1 MYIRQTQSSFKMRE
15 ESDKESLRKRK
26 YYMIDKNATMEN
38 EKSDRILRLGLLGE
52 RLGHSLS
59 PEIHADLLEQQQVD
73 GSYQLY
79 AMPRKEAAHILDF
92 MKENRITGMNVTI
105 PYKELVSGLVDV
117 LDTHAKKIGAV
128 NTIFLKDGV
137 SYGYNTDYIGAVT
150 MFERAGISLKDKQ
163 IVILGSGG
171 ACRALI
177 YGFYLEGAA
186 GITIAAR
193 NQAAREEL
201 KRQFPYL
208 EICGLDEISSGDIL
222 VNTTPVGMFPNVGK
236 SPVTADTIRQF
247 SVAADIVYNPLMTE
261 FLRIAETEGLQV
273 VTGLRMLVNQAIG
286 SEEIWL
292 EKELDYSMGDGIHEE
307 LAKRF

>member
-1 MYIRQTQSSFKMRE
+1 MNEKRMITE
-15 ESDKESLRKRK
+15 NENSD
-26 YYMIDKNATMEN
+26 NN
-38 EKSDRILRLGLLGE
+38 EKSGAVLRLGLLGE
-52 RLGHSLS
+52 KLGHSLS
-59 PEIHADLLEQQQVD
+59 PEIHTDLLKQQQMN

-79 AMPRKEAAHILDF
+79 AMPREEAAHILNF

-117 LDTHAKKIGAV
+117 LDTHAEKIGAV

-137 SYGYNTDYIGAVT
+137 SYGYNTDHIGAVT
-150 MFERAGISLKDKQ
+150 MFERAGVSLKDKQ
-163 IVILGSGG
+163 IVIIGSGG

-177 YGFYLEGAA
+177 YGFHMEGAA

-193 NQAAREEL
+193 NKAAREEL
-201 KRQFPYL
+201 KRQFSYL
-208 EICGLDEISSGDIL
+208 DTCGLDEISSGDIL

-236 SPVTADTIRQF
+236 SPVTADIIRQF

-261 FLRIAETEGLQV
+261 FLRIAKREGLQV
-273 VTGLRMLVNQAIG
+273 VTGLRMLVDQAIG

-292 EKELDYSMGDGIHEE
+292 EKKLDYSMGDEIHAE
-307 LAKRF
+307 LAERF